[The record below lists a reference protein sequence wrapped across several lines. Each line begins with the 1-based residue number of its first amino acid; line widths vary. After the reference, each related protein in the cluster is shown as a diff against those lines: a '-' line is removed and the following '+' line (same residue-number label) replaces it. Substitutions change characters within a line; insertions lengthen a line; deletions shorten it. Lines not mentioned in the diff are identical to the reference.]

1 MCYLLVLGRVL
12 WQNQKATCTLALFKG
27 RGGGILVFT
36 FLWLEALG
44 ECCPNFDTLALFKR
58 RENATQILIFMLWL
72 GHQKEPKSHQNPP
85 QIDNKSSKLV
95 LGMTLGTPGLPLE
108 ASWAPL
114 GAPTPKTMK
123 KVTWWTPP
131 QGGILSSN
139 VTLFGKKSVLVRLF
153 RRSVFCIV
161 FL

>member
-1 MCYLLVLGRVL
+1 MDYLLVLGRVL
-12 WQNQKATCTLALFKG
+12 WQNQKATCTLALT
-27 RGGGILVFT
+27 LPA
-36 FLWLEALG
+36 EALG

-72 GHQKEPKSHQNPP
+72 GHQKEPKSNQNPP

-123 KVTWWTPP
+123 KVTWWTSP
-131 QGGILSSN
+131 QGGIL
-139 VTLFGKKSVLVRLF
+139 G
-153 RRSVFCIV
+153 
-161 FL
+161 

>member
-1 MCYLLVLGRVL
+1 MLRCTVWCLANGLPFGFRPG
-12 WQNQKATCTLALFKG
+12 TLAKSESYMHPGTFQ
-27 RGGGILVFT
+27 RQGGEGILVFT

-114 GAPTPKTMK
+114 GAPTPKTIK

-131 QGGILSSN
+131 PGRH
-139 VTLFGKKSVLVRLF
+139 FGLKF
-153 RRSVFCIV
+153 HTFW
-161 FL
+161 

>member
-1 MCYLLVLGRVL
+1 MGYLLVLGRVL
-12 WQNQKATCTLALFKG
+12 WQNQKATCTLALT
-27 RGGGILVFT
+27 LPA
-36 FLWLEALG
+36 EAPG
-44 ECCPNFDTLALFKR
+44 ECCPNFGTLALFKR

-131 QGGILSSN
+131 QGGILGSN
-139 VTLFGKKSVLVRLF
+139 FTLFGKKSVLGRLF

-161 FL
+161 FLWFFGRPGVA